1 MLFFRR
7 RIERVLDV
15 KKIEERHRTEEKEPL
30 EKGDL
35 LAMMIAAFLVFLPA
49 VLLLIGVVYL
59 LLWLFIR

>member
-1 MLFFRR
+1 MFFRKKV
-7 RIERVLDV
+7 ERVLDV

-35 LAMMIAAFLVFLPA
+35 LAMLIAAFLVFLP
-49 VLLLIGVVYL
+49 VILILIFVVYL

>member
-1 MLFFRR
+1 MFFRR
-7 RIERVLDV
+7 KVERVLDV

-35 LAMMIAAFLVFLPA
+35 LAMLIAAFLVFLP
-49 VLLLIGVVYL
+49 VILLLIFVVYL